1 MVNFA
6 TMKKILKVS
15 NPNDYAEF
23 VGAPVLHPLVSIV
36 HYDELKIRSSLNNY
50 GVYGLFIQLE
60 FPENLSYG
68 MRPYKAEK
76 GSIIAVAPGQ
86 IGGREDD
93 GSILSFSGWALLWSP
108 ELIHD
113 TDLGDKIKDFHYF
126 SYFATYPLKMTEAE
140 WEHITHLVE
149 QLRAELFQ
157 NDDSPSLRAVILGYL
172 RLIMEYCNRIYL
184 RQLEVSQSK
193 DRDILKK
200 FNYLLEE
207 YYKTEQQIQH
217 GVPTVAY
224 FAGELAYSAR
234 YFGDMVHKATGGTAI
249 GYIHGFIVDQGKNL
263 LMRGY
268 SISETAF
275 RLGFE
280 YPHHFTRIF
289 KKVSGMTPREFIGV
303 LRPD

>member
-1 MVNFA
+1 
-6 TMKKILKVS
+6 
-15 NPNDYAEF
+15 
-23 VGAPVLHPLVSIV
+23 
-36 HYDELKIRSSLNNY
+36 
-50 GVYGLFIQLE
+50 
-60 FPENLSYG
+60 PEDLSYG

-126 SYFATYPLKMTEAE
+126 SYFATDPLKMTDAE
-140 WEHITHLVE
+140 WNHITLLVE
-149 QLRAELFQ
+149 QFRAELQ
-157 NDDSPSLRAVILGYL
+157 YNEDSPTTRDVILGYL

-184 RQLEVSQSK
+184 RQMEVPQSK

-207 YYKTEQQIQH
+207 FYQTEQQMKH
-217 GVPTVAY
+217 GVPSVAY
-224 FAGELAYSAR
+224 FAGKLAYSPR
-234 YFGDMVHKATGGTAI
+234 YFGDIVHQATGGTAI
-249 GYIHGFIVDQGKNL
+249 GYIHRFVVDQGKNL
-263 LMRGY
+263 LMKGY

-289 KKVSGMTPREFIGV
+289 KKVSGMTPREFTGTE
-303 LRPD
+303 

>member
-15 NPNDYAEF
+15 NPNDYAEY

-60 FPENLSYG
+60 FPEDLSYG

-126 SYFATYPLKMTEAE
+126 SYFATDPLKMTEAE
-140 WEHITHLVE
+140 WENITHLVE

-184 RQLEVSQSK
+184 RQMEVPQSK

-200 FNYLLEE
+200 FNHLLEE
-207 YYKTEQQIQH
+207 YYQTEQQMKH

-249 GYIHGFIVDQGKNL
+249 GYIHSFIVDQGKNL

-289 KKVSGMTPREFIGV
+289 KKVSGMTPREFISSE
-303 LRPD
+303 

>member
-108 ELIHD
+108 ELIHY

-126 SYFATYPLKMTEAE
+126 SYFATDPLKMTEAE

-184 RQLEVSQSK
+184 RQMEVPQSK

-207 YYKTEQQIQH
+207 YYQTEQQMKH

-234 YFGDMVHKATGGTAI
+234 YFGDMVHTATGGTAI
-249 GYIHGFIVDQGKNL
+249 GYIHSFIVDQGKNL

-289 KKVSGMTPREFIGV
+289 KKVSGMTPREFISSE
-303 LRPD
+303 

>member
-6 TMKKILKVS
+6 TMKEILKVS
-15 NPNDYAEF
+15 NPNDYIEY
-23 VGAPVLHPLVSIV
+23 VGAPVLHPLVGIV
-36 HYDELKIRSSLNNY
+36 HYDELRIRSSINNY
-50 GVYGLFIQLE
+50 GVYGLFIQRD

-93 GSILSFSGWALLWSP
+93 GSLLSFSGWALLWSP

-113 TDLGDKIKDFHYF
+113 TDLGEKIKDCHYF
-126 SYFATYPLKMTEAE
+126 SYFATDPLKMTDTE
-140 WEHITHLVE
+140 WSHITLLVG
-149 QLRAELFQ
+149 QLRDELLQ
-157 NDDSPSLRAVILGYL
+157 NEDSPAQRGVMSGYL

-184 RQLEVSQSK
+184 RQLEVPLSK

-207 YYKTEQQIQH
+207 YYRSGQQMKN
-217 GVPTVAY
+217 GVPSVSY

-249 GYIHGFIVDQGKNL
+249 GYIHSYVVNQGKNL
-263 LMRGY
+263 LMKGY
-268 SISETAF
+268 SISETSY

-289 KKVSGMTPREFIGV
+289 KRVSGMTPREFISEK
-303 LRPD
+303 